1 METCTIT
8 FWKFLSD
15 NGIEI
20 PIVQRDYAQGRD
32 GKEEL
37 RKSFLRD
44 LKSALDDNTQ
54 MKLDFVYG
62 MMENGKLIPLDGQQ
76 RLTTLWLLHWYIALR
91 AGAQKPEVVNRLRKF
106 SYETRTSSRQFCES
120 LSEFFV
126 LPPANTDIA
135 DHIRNQRWFR
145 YAWRND
151 LTIQSMVRMISGA
164 LRDKSDG
171 IDGLFNCS
179 HERCKDYW
187 KKLTSPD
194 CPIVFY
200 HLNLPGIAHP
210 DDLYIKMNSRGKPL
224 TSFENFKADLAGYI
238 EKSKNRSREWG
249 ILYDPRDG
257 LSIRMDTSWMRL
269 FWANKSP
276 VNTVDEAYFAF
287 VNRFFFN
294 KVCLDKTDG
303 GKWLVPSDKE
313 NSNGSYIYLN
323 DSRDGSDFD
332 RKIAYSSFE
341 VYKFQNGEIPLS
353 VLQDLKKTLDAF
365 CEFMD
370 SCKDDKKRPN
380 DLIPQCEWDK
390 GFRFFPEYSAD
401 NDILKDNAGNEI
413 RKVTVLTQP
422 QRVVF
427 FAVCKFFWELRYTG
441 KIDFDVT
448 KRKLEKWLRV
458 VWNLV
463 SIQGADG
470 RPVIR
475 TFGTMR
481 SAMDFINGLDSQNVY
496 EYLANM
502 TPNEDDDTVSNEDDD
517 TVFNLQC
524 EEEIQKARKIL
535 DDTSGTKKWEDKIVR
550 AENHAFFRGAIRFL
564 YKDGKGN
571 IKWSDFDSKFKSA
584 QAFFDINGVS
594 KDYRKNA
601 LLLRSFLA
609 RVGEKN
615 ITEDFWFGN
624 NLEFWR
630 ERVLLDEGF
639 MAIVSDLL
647 LTGVSKDNVVSA
659 KGDVPFWILDET
671 LLSDALCEDNSE
683 WHILTSWK
691 RNGDQTL
698 TRYSRREQGNV
709 THPEQIIPLDH
720 VRNDLLATM
729 KSEQKRGSRFFIGW
743 NSDINF
749 KYRGH
754 NFQWYG
760 TPDYDDGH
768 RDVYLMEKDDEWAY
782 QKRPGFDE
790 KFKRDFEN
798 YYCFDARTI
807 QSQIDFKRKLDEL
820 IKQFDKDNNVS

>member
-1 METCTIT
+1 MENCAIT

-20 PIVQRDYAQGRD
+20 PIIQRDYAQGRE
-32 GKEEL
+32 GREEL

-44 LKSALDDNTQ
+44 LKSALNDNTQ

-62 MMENGKLIPLDGQQ
+62 TMENGKLIPLDGQQ

-91 AGAQKPEVVNRLRKF
+91 AGVQKPEVVDRLRNF

-120 LSEFFV
+120 LSEFFD
-126 LPPANTDIA
+126 LPPANTDIM

-145 YAWRND
+145 HAWRND
-151 LTIQSMVRMISGA
+151 PTIQSMLRMISGT
-164 LRDKSDG
+164 LEDKLDG
-171 IDGLFNCS
+171 IDGLLKECS
-179 HERCKDYW
+179 QEKCKDYW
-187 KKLTSPD
+187 NKLTSPD

-238 EKSKNRSREWG
+238 EKSKHRSCAWEK
-249 ILYDPRDG
+249 LYDQRGG
-257 LSIRMDTSWMRL
+257 LPIRMDTSWMRL

-287 VNRFFFN
+287 INRFFFN
-294 KVCLDKTDG
+294 KVCLDKTEGD
-303 GKWLVPSDKE
+303 KWLVPSDKE
-313 NSNGSYIYLN
+313 NSNSSYKYLN

-341 VYKFQNGEIPLS
+341 VYKFQNGAIPLRA
-353 VLQDLKKTLDAF
+353 LQDLKTVLDAI
-365 CEFMD
+365 CDFMD
-370 SCKDDKKRPN
+370 ACKDDIKGPN
-380 DLIPQCEWDK
+380 DLIPKCEWDK
-390 GFRFFPEYSAD
+390 GFKFFPEYTAD
-401 NDILKDNAGNEI
+401 NGILKDNVGNEI

-427 FAVCKFFWELRYTG
+427 FSVCKFFLELKYAG

-448 KRKLEKWLRV
+448 HRKLEKWLRV

-463 SIQGADG
+463 SVQDAEGN
-470 RPVIR
+470 PVIR

-496 EYLANM
+496 EHLAGM
-502 TPNEDDDTVSNEDDD
+502 TINEDKISNED
-517 TVFNLQC
+517 TPFNLQC
-524 EEEIQKARKIL
+524 KEEIQKALRIL
-535 DDTSGTKKWEDKIVR
+535 DDISGTKDWEDEIVR

-571 IKWSDFDSKFKSA
+571 IKWSDFDSKFKNA

-609 RVGEKN
+609 RVGEDKIN
-615 ITEDFWFGN
+615 DTLWFSN
-624 NLEFWR
+624 DRDFWR
-630 ERVLLDEGF
+630 EKVLLGGDF
-639 MAIVSDLL
+639 MAIVCDLL
-647 LTGVSKDNVVSA
+647 LGGVSNDNAMPVNA
-659 KGDVPFWILDET
+659 QIPFWVSDET
-671 LLSDALCEDNSE
+671 LLFDVLGNDNSK

-691 RNGDQTL
+691 CNGDRTL
-698 TRYSRREQGNV
+698 TQYSRREQGNV
-709 THPEQIIPLDH
+709 THPERIIPLDH

-729 KSEQKRGSRFFIGW
+729 ESEQKRGSRFFIGW

-749 KYRGH
+749 KYRLH

-760 TPDYDDGH
+760 TPDYDKRGG
-768 RDVYLMEKDDEWAY
+768 RDVYLMKKDDGWAY
-782 QKRPGFDE
+782 QKRPGYDE
-790 KFKRDFEN
+790 RLKDFEN
-798 YYCFDARTI
+798 YYCFDARAM
-807 QSQIDFKRKLDEL
+807 QSKSDFEGMLDEL
-820 IKQFDKDNNVS
+820 IKQFDKDNQAT